1 MGWKRNR
8 ISLLISPSAPSLIWW
23 SLSGILV
30 IIVGILL
37 FIIHASGHVKTL
49 NMLSIWWFSLTPPGI
64 WFLLFLLR
72 CWQWNNQIDKYLF
85 LKKEN
90 EYAQMQWEVWAERYL
105 VISASSV
112 MLPGG
117 VTAGAI
123 LKSLADTLPSGYLLT
138 KRLKNINT
146 PVTSALASLQ
156 LSICQ
161 LPAALPVN
169 VTLITDQPD
178 SEIRSAFVSAWE
190 ALFPQRVVPDNIE
203 FTPDFSMGW
212 VDERLKQP
220 VLTVDLILVIQLN
233 GGNAYSD
240 GLAALLLTSDDVA
253 QKYNLPHPARLL
265 RPMSLDINKFNDE
278 FTLFLETQTAACR
291 TARVLGD
298 CYHWE
303 KIAAPLMT
311 IGNQYGAGWE
321 PSGRM
326 LLEKWCGIPGPAAP
340 WLLTALAADLVCLG
354 NDSLLTLFSS
364 GEEHFI
370 STVTSGN
377 QNE

>member
-1 MGWKRNR
+1 MGWKRNQ

-30 IIVGILL
+30 IIVGVLL

-64 WFLLFLLR
+64 WFLLFFFR

-112 MLPGG
+112 MLPSG

-156 LSICQ
+156 LSVCQ
-161 LPAALPVN
+161 LPAALPLN
-169 VTLITDQPD
+169 VTLITDLPD

-203 FTPDFSMGW
+203 VTPDVSMGW

-220 VLTVDLILVIQLN
+220 VLTVDLMLVIQLN

-253 QKYNLPHPARLL
+253 QKYNLPHSARLL
-265 RPMSLDINKFNDE
+265 RPMPLDINKFNDE
-278 FTLFLETQTAACR
+278 FTLFLETQTAASR

>member
-1 MGWKRNR
+1 M
-8 ISLLISPSAPSLIWW
+8 
-23 SLSGILV
+23 

-123 LKSLADTLPSGYLLT
+123 LKSLADTLSSGYLLT
-138 KRLKNINT
+138 KRLKNINA

-169 VTLITDQPD
+169 VTLITDLPD
-178 SEIRSAFVSAWE
+178 SE
-190 ALFPQRVVPDNIE
+190 
-203 FTPDFSMGW
+203 
-212 VDERLKQP
+212 
-220 VLTVDLILVIQLN
+220 
-233 GGNAYSD
+233 
-240 GLAALLLTSDDVA
+240 
-253 QKYNLPHPARLL
+253 
-265 RPMSLDINKFNDE
+265 
-278 FTLFLETQTAACR
+278 
-291 TARVLGD
+291 
-298 CYHWE
+298 
-303 KIAAPLMT
+303 
-311 IGNQYGAGWE
+311 
-321 PSGRM
+321 
-326 LLEKWCGIPGPAAP
+326 
-340 WLLTALAADLVCLG
+340 
-354 NDSLLTLFSS
+354 
-364 GEEHFI
+364 
-370 STVTSGN
+370 
-377 QNE
+377 

>member
-1 MGWKRNR
+1 MGWKRNQ

-169 VTLITDQPD
+169 VTLITDLPD

-190 ALFPQRVVPDNIE
+190 ALFPQRVVPDDIE
-203 FTPDFSMGW
+203 VTPDFCMGW

-220 VLTVDLILVIQLN
+220 VLTVDLMLVIQLN

-253 QKYNLPHPARLL
+253 QKYNLSHSARLL

>member
-1 MGWKRNR
+1 
-8 ISLLISPSAPSLIWW
+8 
-23 SLSGILV
+23 
-30 IIVGILL
+30 
-37 FIIHASGHVKTL
+37 
-49 NMLSIWWFSLTPPGI
+49 
-64 WFLLFLLR
+64 
-72 CWQWNNQIDKYLF
+72 
-85 LKKEN
+85 
-90 EYAQMQWEVWAERYL
+90 MQWEVWAERYL

-156 LSICQ
+156 LSVCQ

-190 ALFPQRVVPDNIE
+190 VLFPQRVVPDNIE
-203 FTPDFSMGW
+203 VTPDFSMGW

-253 QKYNLPHPARLL
+253 QNIICRIQPVCYARC
-265 RPMSLDINKFNDE
+265 RWISTSLMMNSHFSLKPRQQPVVP
-278 FTLFLETQTAACR
+278 LVYWETVITGKDCCTADDYWKPVWCR
-291 TARVLGD
+291 MGTVRTYVTG
-298 CYHWE
+298 
-303 KIAAPLMT
+303 
-311 IGNQYGAGWE
+311 
-321 PSGRM
+321 
-326 LLEKWCGIPGPAAP
+326 KWCGIPGPAAP